1 MREDIEAVD
10 EEEVSMIKLVEVVGS
25 MARIFYEREHTR
37 KEGPIYLFDEMR
49 ELLPQ
54 IDPSLKNFFDQLYLL
69 ARPFERCEQTM
80 GRMKRLMVFLCY
92 LLASLNNLKINSFK
106 FDLAYYLDSVGTNN
120 EGLNTLANIGIT
132 TTARAVDHKKKKI
145 SETHKEYIEKVLKNC
160 SENSFVLNI
169 DDYYNIHT
177 PRQQPD
183 TTDTSWAVH
192 MATIITNP
200 CPIPAIPRNGALNPK
215 IVDDEL
221 IMKHL
226 DERFI
231 ANLGISYHDRI
242 KGKGS
247 NNDLIEKLIL
257 HSYDDRLAKKKSDR
271 HIQNAILF
279 DFVESNLKSVE
290 NYTKALQIV
299 HDQEPMGEYLS
310 NHIIPIVADWPGQFF
325 IRKAIAHRILLNN
338 EVIPQFVTAFLP
350 MMGPIHISLN
360 SRELVFDKY
369 SLLFN
374 DIYKGI
380 FGENKVLGKTP
391 RPWRIDLILYIMRM
405 AWLDIVDFVYLKFGN
420 ACKNIEF
427 LYLTDL
433 LSNLIPLVLD
443 VYAVH
448 HREGNWPAY
457 EEACM
462 RCWSDL
468 FLRFDRKNYKRALLM
483 FFSDIFFW
491 MDTNHPL
498 MDMITNRL
506 ASLSDCPVELVHSII
521 RRRTAKFS
529 EAEQLQKEARF
540 IFQHREDNAF
550 RKYFVDS
557 VKYPYTPK
565 QLHIL
570 SRKCAVLLLGLFK
583 KIYQAR
589 YRYSLIINSSNNINT
604 YKLYSLGYEITDRH
618 LPRGFVTSR
627 KPFTTTLCDYL
638 NCNCIDYSD
647 CGKVLACG
655 HGYHNQCLEK
665 CQFKCLIC
673 LDYLKDE
680 IKKNVDAL
688 KVSLVKKLGDNEF
701 IDERRENIVE
711 DNIDNVEIAAGDTTI
726 EELEFAKKSF
736 LEL

>member
-1 MREDIEAVD
+1 MSETKECMECGATETSRFRSLTVNKLKEAEAYDLLKVTWKKNNYLCHSCYMNCVENQLRRLKREAKRPKVSVEEAVTNVDVAEDDDVIEVDIDDIIKEEIENKIKEVVELRDVETIMREDIEAVD
-10 EEEVSMIKLVEVVGS
+10 EEE
-25 MARIFYEREHTR
+25 
-37 KEGPIYLFDEMR
+37 
-49 ELLPQ
+49 
-54 IDPSLKNFFDQLYLL
+54 
-69 ARPFERCEQTM
+69 
-80 GRMKRLMVFLCY
+80 
-92 LLASLNNLKINSFK
+92 
-106 FDLAYYLDSVGTNN
+106 
-120 EGLNTLANIGIT
+120 GLNTLANICIT
-132 TTARAVDHKKKKI
+132 TTARAVDRKKKKI
-145 SETHKEYIEKVLKNC
+145 SETHKEYVEKAFKNC
-160 SENSFVLNI
+160 SENSFLLNI

-183 TTDTSWAVH
+183 TTDTSWAAH
-192 MATIITNP
+192 MATIITNL

-226 DERFI
+226 DERFM
-231 ANLGISYHDRI
+231 ANLGISYYDRI

-247 NNDLIEKLIL
+247 NDDLIEKLTL
-257 HSYDDRLAKKKSDR
+257 HSYDDRLAEKKSDR
-271 HIQNAILF
+271 HIQNDILF

-299 HDQEPMGEYLS
+299 HDQKPMGEYLS
-310 NHIIPIVADWPGQFF
+310 NHVIPIVADWPGQFF

-338 EVIPQFVTAFLP
+338 EVIPRFVAAFLL
-350 MMGPIHISLN
+350 MMGPLHISLN

-380 FGENKVLGKTP
+380 FGENKVF
-391 RPWRIDLILYIMRM
+391 
-405 AWLDIVDFVYLKFGN
+405 VDFVYLKFGN

-427 LYLTDL
+427 LYLTDF

-462 RCWSDL
+462 CCWSDL
-468 FLRFDRKNYKRALLM
+468 FLRFDRKNYKRAPLM

-589 YRYSLIINSSNNINT
+589 YWYSLIINSSNNINT